1 MSTIDDKIE
10 AYNADVP
17 RAGLQSIGYLAF
29 PFRMT
34 GEGGAQSGRLAHV
47 REQIEQVLFTTPPER
62 VFRPEFGAGVRRL
75 VFEPNTAPLW
85 ELTKKRLEA
94 SLAEALQGEVDPRT
108 LRLEVGAP
116 PGNEEQLI
124 IRISYEL
131 SAVRKAESHEF
142 RVSAPAGGGA

>member
-1 MSTIDDKIE
+1 MTSIDDKIAAYE
-10 AYNADVP
+10 AQTP
-17 RAGLQSIGYLAF
+17 RAGLQSIGYLSF

-34 GEGGAQSGRLAHV
+34 ETGGAQSGRLDHV
-47 REQIEQVLFTTPPER
+47 REQIEQVLFTTAPER

-75 VFEPNTAPLW
+75 IFEPNSTALW

-94 SLAEALQGEVDPRT
+94 SLAEALQGEVDPRS
-108 LRLEVGAP
+108 LRIEVGAP

-131 SAVRKAESHEF
+131 SAVRKTESHAF
-142 RVSAPAGGGA
+142 QVSAPAGGVT